1 LIGEKYKVSFLFIKQ
16 LIHFSGMFRT
26 QVDL

>member
-1 LIGEKYKVSFLFIKQ
+1 LIGEKYKVSFLVIKR

-26 QVDL
+26 QADL